1 MRAATSE
8 VKAAIA
14 NRQPNIL
21 LAEFDFPWGVERFH
35 SGIGTLQ
42 YGGHE
47 WQGTGG
53 LASVSGVSSET
64 SAFIQ
69 TINFS
74 LMVDESTLIAME
86 EDIRGREAVVWM
98 AWLDE
103 FNQVIPDPIE
113 IVAAQLDVATH
124 KIEGGAQVITLTGQ
138 TGFWTLS
145 VPTRFMWSN
154 DQQQFDFPGD
164 TGWDRA
170 PQNATKEI
178 TWSPP

>member
-1 MRAATSE
+1 MRNATAA
-8 VKAAIA
+8 VKQAIA
-14 NRQPNIL
+14 DRRPNIL
-21 LAEFDFPWGVERFH
+21 LAEFDLPWGVERFH

-42 YGGHE
+42 HAGHA
-47 WQGTGG
+47 WQGAGG

-69 TINFS
+69 TINFG
-74 LMVDESTLIAME
+74 LMVDESTILAME
-86 EDIRGREAVVWM
+86 GEIRGREAVVSM

-103 FNQVIPDPIE
+103 WGQIIPDPIE
-113 IVAAQLDVATH
+113 IVAVQMDVATH
-124 KIEGGAQVITLTGQ
+124 KIEGGAQTVTITGQ